1 MFGFFIGTVCLIALV
16 STLRHQYGFAG
27 GGACGYGSRGF
38 GRFGGPP
45 WAARQGRSR
54 WFLRRVF
61 EQLDAT
67 PGQEKVIVKHVDS
80 WLEHASTG
88 RRELTDVRRQVAQ
101 ALRGESLDEASLQ
114 AALEKVDDLLAK
126 SKLELTQALTEI
138 HASLDPEQRRDLA
151 DLLSYGPRH
160 RRDFAGR
167 F

>member
-1 MFGFFIGTVCLIALV
+1 MFGFILGTVCLFALV
-16 STLRHQYGFAG
+16 ATLRHQYGFAWG
-27 GGACGYGSRGF
+27 GGYGGRNF

-45 WAARQGRSR
+45 WAARHGRQR
-54 WFLRRVF
+54 WFLRRIF
-61 EQLDAT
+61 EQLDTT

-80 WLEHASTG
+80 WMENVATG

-101 ALRGESLDEASLQ
+101 ALRGEALDEASLQ

-160 RRDFAGR
+160 HHGRHRGDF
-167 F
+167 